1 MNAPLDLRMD
11 KTTFLRWV
19 QSQEG
24 RYELIGGRVVVQQ
37 TPTRRHWRVS
47 KNLEQALEHRLDLS
61 LWTSLRGDISVEY
74 GEETRVPDVLV
85 EPAGLPED
93 LNATDQPVLLAEIL
107 SPSSM
112 QADFHAKPNL
122 YFQIPSLEIYIVAS
136 QDRPY
141 LWVWQRSKAASR
153 AFPDVAEEFDSLA
166 ATFDLAHFGISLP
179 VAEIYRGMAFG

>member
-11 KTTFLRWV
+11 KKTFLRWA

-37 TPTRRHWRVS
+37 SPSRRHGYIARNIDDS
-47 KNLEQALEHRLDLS
+47 LRQRLDGKKWS
-61 LWTSLRGDISVEY
+61 VLRGDISVEY

-93 LNATDQPVLLAEIL
+93 LNVTDQPVLLAEVL

-112 QADFHAKPNL
+112 QTDFNAKPNL

-141 LWVWQRSKAASR
+141 LWVWQRSPDAAR
-153 AFPDVAEEFDSLA
+153 AFPELAVEFDTLTA
-166 ATFDLAHFGISLP
+166 IVDLAHFGITLP
-179 VAEIYRGMAFG
+179 LAEIYRGIAFA

>member
-11 KTTFLRWV
+11 KKTFLRWV

-24 RYELIGGRVVVQQ
+24 RYELIGGRVVMQHS
-37 TPTRRHWRVS
+37 PSRRHGYIAR
-47 KNLEQALEHRLDLS
+47 NIDDALRQRLDGKQWS
-61 LWTSLRGDISVEY
+61 VLRGDISVEY

-93 LNATDQPVLLAEIL
+93 LNVTDQPVLLAEVL

-136 QDRPY
+136 QDRAY
-141 LWVWQRSKAASR
+141 LWVWQRSKEGTR
-153 AFPDVAEEFDSLA
+153 AFPDLAVEFDSLEA
-166 ATFDLAHFGISLP
+166 AVDLTHFGITLP
-179 VAEIYRGMAFG
+179 VAEVYRGVTFA

>member
-11 KTTFLRWV
+11 KTTFLRWA

-24 RYELIGGRVVVQQ
+24 RYELIGGRVVMQQ
-37 TPTRRHWRVS
+37 TPTRRHWRIS
-47 KNLEQALEHRLDLS
+47 KNLEQALEQRLDLS
-61 LWTSLRGDISVEY
+61 KWSILRGDISVEY
-74 GEETRVPDVLV
+74 GEETRIPDVLV

-93 LNATDQPVLLAEIL
+93 LNVTDQPVLLAEVL

-112 QADFHAKPNL
+112 QTGFHAKPNL

-141 LWVWQRSKAASR
+141 LWVWQRSPDAAR
-153 AFPDVAEEFDSLA
+153 AFPDVGVEFDSLA
-166 ATFDLAHFGISLP
+166 ATVDLAHFGITVPL
-179 VAEIYRGMAFG
+179 AEIYRGIAFV

>member
-11 KTTFLRWV
+11 KKTFLRWV

-24 RYELIGGRVVVQQ
+24 RYDLIGGRVVMQQ
-37 TPTRRHWRVS
+37 TPTRRHWRIS
-47 KNLEQALEHRLDLS
+47 KNLEQALEQRLDQRE
-61 LWTSLRGDISVEY
+61 WTILRGDISVEY

-93 LNATDQPVLLAEIL
+93 LNVTDQPVFLAEVL

-122 YFQIPSLEIYIVAS
+122 YFQIPSLEIYIVAG

-141 LWVWQRSKAASR
+141 LWVWQRSRDAAR
-153 AFPDVAEEFDSLA
+153 AFPDMAVEFDSLA
-166 ATFDLAHFGISLP
+166 AVVTLEHFRITVPL
-179 VAEIYRGMAFG
+179 AEIYRGITFG

>member
-11 KTTFLRWV
+11 KKTFLRWV

-24 RYELIGGRVVVQQ
+24 RYDLIGGRVFMQHS
-37 TPTRRHWRVS
+37 PSRRHGYIAR
-47 KNLEQALEHRLDLS
+47 NIDDALRQRLDAERWS
-61 LWTSLRGDISVEY
+61 VLRGDISVEI
-74 GEETRVPDVLV
+74 GEEARLPDVLV

-93 LNATDQPVLLAEIL
+93 LNVTDQPVFLAEVL

-122 YFQIPSLEIYIVAS
+122 YFQIPSLEIYIVAG

-141 LWVWQRSKAASR
+141 LWVWQRSRDAAR
-153 AFPDVAEEFDSLA
+153 AFPDMAVEFDSLA
-166 ATFDLAHFGISLP
+166 AIVTLEHFGIKLP
-179 VAEIYRGMAFG
+179 LAEIYRGIAFG